1 MRTKKIKANMNCPF
15 CGKTVDVRDVDA
27 DFMIRDN
34 QYLKEKKQYFH
45 KTCYQRFYSVRKK

>member
-1 MRTKKIKANMNCPF
+1 MRTKKIKASMNCPF